1 MGQIYEHI
9 REHEDLMNVLKII
22 REIENAGDPKR
33 HPDTRKEEKTKKKVE
48 LRQKIVDLVNEWERD
63 DNEDNDAKVLYE
75 ICEQSEDFRKEL
87 VDYLIT
93 LDTLP
98 FIDWYWTEY
107 KFQEALCDYL
117 EKSSVDLEVVL
128 VCARFFCLY
137 MIDKNQSV
145 SSFVFWLNNI
155 LKRYNLD
162 FKIYEN
168 EN

>member
-1 MGQIYEHI
+1 MQQVREHI
-9 REHEDLMNVLKII
+9 RENEDLMNDFIKII
-22 REIENAGDPKR
+22 REIENAGDPKW

-48 LRQKIVDLVNEWERD
+48 LRQKLVDLVNEWERD

-75 ICEQSEDFRKEL
+75 LSEQSYNFKKEL

-93 LDTLP
+93 PDTLP

-107 KFQEALCDYL
+107 KIWEVLCDFL

-128 VCARFFCLY
+128 VCVRFFCLY
-137 MIDKNQSV
+137 MMDKNQSV
-145 SSFVFWLNNI
+145 GSFVSWFKDI

-162 FKIYEN
+162 FKN
-168 EN
+168 

>member
-1 MGQIYEHI
+1 MGQTYEHI
-9 REHEDLMNVLKII
+9 RENEDLMNDFIKIFI
-22 REIENAGDPKR
+22 EIENAGDPKR

-48 LRQKIVDLVNEWERD
+48 LRQKLVDLVNEWERD

-75 ICEQSEDFRKEL
+75 LSEQSGNFRKEL

-107 KFQEALCDYL
+107 KIWEALCDYL
-117 EKSSVDLEVVL
+117 ENSSVDLEVVL
-128 VCARFFCLY
+128 ACARFFCLY

-145 SSFVFWLNNI
+145 SSFVSWLNNI

-162 FKIYEN
+162 FKI
-168 EN
+168 

>member
-1 MGQIYEHI
+1 MGQTYEHI
-9 REHEDLMNVLKII
+9 RENEDLMNDFIKIFI
-22 REIENAGDPKR
+22 EIENAGDPKR

-48 LRQKIVDLVNEWERD
+48 LRQKLVDLVNEWERD

-75 ICEQSEDFRKEL
+75 LSERSGNFRKEL

-107 KFQEALCDYL
+107 KIWEALCDYL
-117 EKSSVDLEVVL
+117 ENSSVDLEVVL

-145 SSFVFWLNNI
+145 SSFVSWLNNI

-162 FKIYEN
+162 FKI
-168 EN
+168 

>member
-1 MGQIYEHI
+1 MQQVREHI
-9 REHEDLMNVLKII
+9 RENEDLMNDFIKII

-48 LRQKIVDLVNEWERD
+48 LRQKLVDLVNEWERD

-75 ICEQSEDFRKEL
+75 ICEQSDVFKKEL

-98 FIDWYWTEY
+98 FIDWYWRGY
-107 KFQEALCDYL
+107 KYKEALCDYL
-117 EKSSVDLEVVL
+117 EISSVDLEVVL

-137 MIDKNQSV
+137 MIDKKISV

-162 FKIYEN
+162 FKI
-168 EN
+168 

>member
-9 REHEDLMNVLKII
+9 REHEDLMNDFIKII

-33 HPDTRKEEKTKKKVE
+33 HPDTRKEQKTKKKVE
-48 LRQKIVDLVNEWERD
+48 LRQKLVDLVNEWERD

-75 ICEQSEDFRKEL
+75 LSEQSENFRKEL

-107 KFQEALCDYL
+107 KIWETLWDIL
-117 EKSSVDLEVVL
+117 EKSWANLEVVL

-137 MIDKNQSV
+137 MMDKNQSV
-145 SSFVFWLNNI
+145 SSFVSWIKDI
-155 LKRYNLD
+155 LKRFNLD
-162 FKIYEN
+162 FKN
-168 EN
+168 

>member
-1 MGQIYEHI
+1 MGQTYEHI
-9 REHEDLMNVLKII
+9 RENEDLMNDFIKIFI
-22 REIENAGDPKR
+22 EIENAGDPKR

-48 LRQKIVDLVNEWERD
+48 LRQKLVDLVNEWERD

-75 ICEQSEDFRKEL
+75 LSEQSGNFRKEL

-107 KFQEALCDYL
+107 KIWEALCDYL
-117 EKSSVDLEVVL
+117 ENSSVDLEVVL

-145 SSFVFWLNNI
+145 SSFVSWLNNI

-162 FKIYEN
+162 FKI
-168 EN
+168 

>member
-9 REHEDLMNVLKII
+9 RENEDLMNDFIKII
-22 REIENAGDPKR
+22 REIENVGDPKR

-48 LRQKIVDLVNEWERD
+48 LRQKLVDLVNEWERD

-75 ICEQSEDFRKEL
+75 LSEQSENFRKEL
-87 VDYLIT
+87 VDYLII

-107 KFQEALCDYL
+107 KIWETLWDIL

-128 VCARFFCLY
+128 ACARFFCLY
-137 MIDKNQSV
+137 LTDKKQSIE
-145 SSFVFWLNNI
+145 SFVSWLNNI

-162 FKIYEN
+162 FKI
-168 EN
+168 

>member
-1 MGQIYEHI
+1 MGQTYEHI
-9 REHEDLMNVLKII
+9 RENEDLMNDFIKII

-48 LRQKIVDLVNEWERD
+48 LRQKLVDLYEQWERD
-63 DNEDNDAKVLYE
+63 DNEDQDAKVLYE
-75 ICEQSEDFRKEL
+75 ICEQSDNFRKEL
-87 VDYLIT
+87 IDYLIT

-137 MIDKNQSV
+137 MIDKNTSV
-145 SSFVFWLNNI
+145 GSFVSWLNKI

-162 FKIYEN
+162 FKN
-168 EN
+168 

>member
-1 MGQIYEHI
+1 MGQTYEHI
-9 REHEDLMNVLKII
+9 RENEDLMNDFIKIFI
-22 REIENAGDPKR
+22 EIENAGDPKR
-33 HPDTRKEEKTKKKVE
+33 LPDTRKEEKTKKKVE
-48 LRQKIVDLVNEWERD
+48 LRQKLVDLVNEWERD
-63 DNEDNDAKVLYE
+63 DNEDNDAKVFYE
-75 ICEQSEDFRKEL
+75 LSEQSGNFRKEL

-107 KFQEALCDYL
+107 KIWEALCDYL
-117 EKSSVDLEVVL
+117 ENSSVDLEVVL

-145 SSFVFWLNNI
+145 SSFVSWLNNI

-162 FKIYEN
+162 FKI
-168 EN
+168 

>member
-9 REHEDLMNVLKII
+9 RENEDLMNDFIKII

-48 LRQKIVDLVNEWERD
+48 LRQKLVDLVNEWERD

-75 ICEQSEDFRKEL
+75 LSEQSENFRKEL

-107 KFQEALCDYL
+107 KIWETLWDIL
-117 EKSSVDLEVVL
+117 EKSWANLEVVL
-128 VCARFFCLY
+128 ACARFFCLY

-145 SSFVFWLNNI
+145 SSFVSWLNNI
-155 LKRYNLD
+155 LKSYNLD
-162 FKIYEN
+162 FKI
-168 EN
+168 

>member
-9 REHEDLMNVLKII
+9 RENEDLMNDFIKII

-48 LRQKIVDLVNEWERD
+48 LRQKLVDLYEQWERD
-63 DNEDNDAKVLYE
+63 DNEDQDAKVLYE
-75 ICEQSEDFRKEL
+75 ICEQSDNFRKEL
-87 VDYLIT
+87 IDYLIT

-137 MIDKNQSV
+137 MIDKNTSV
-145 SSFVFWLNNI
+145 GSFVSWLNKI

-162 FKIYEN
+162 FKN
-168 EN
+168 

>member
-1 MGQIYEHI
+1 MGQTYEYI
-9 REHEDLMNVLKII
+9 RENEDLMNDFIKIFI
-22 REIENAGDPKR
+22 EIENAGDPKR

-48 LRQKIVDLVNEWERD
+48 LRQKLVDLVNEWERD

-75 ICEQSEDFRKEL
+75 LSEQSGNFRKEL

-107 KFQEALCDYL
+107 KIWEALCDYL
-117 EKSSVDLEVVL
+117 ENSSVDLEVVL

-145 SSFVFWLNNI
+145 SSFVSWLNNI

-162 FKIYEN
+162 FKI
-168 EN
+168 

>member
-1 MGQIYEHI
+1 MGQTYEHI
-9 REHEDLMNVLKII
+9 RENEDLMNDFIKIFI
-22 REIENAGDPKR
+22 EIENAGDPKR

-48 LRQKIVDLVNEWERD
+48 LRQKLVDLVNEWERD

-75 ICEQSEDFRKEL
+75 LSERSDNFRKEL

-93 LDTLP
+93 PDTLP

-107 KFQEALCDYL
+107 KIWEALCDYL
-117 EKSSVDLEVVL
+117 ENSSVDLEVVL

-145 SSFVFWLNNI
+145 SSFVSWLNNI

-162 FKIYEN
+162 FKI
-168 EN
+168 

>member
-1 MGQIYEHI
+1 MQQVREHI
-9 REHEDLMNVLKII
+9 RENEDLMNDFIKII

-48 LRQKIVDLVNEWERD
+48 LRQKLVDLYEQWERD

-75 ICEQSEDFRKEL
+75 LSEQSGNFRKEL

-137 MIDKNQSV
+137 MIDKNTSV
-145 SSFVFWLNNI
+145 GSFVSWLNKI

-162 FKIYEN
+162 FKN
-168 EN
+168 

>member
-107 KFQEALCDYL
+107 KIWETLWDIL
-117 EKSSVDLEVVL
+117 EKSWANLEVVL
-128 VCARFFCLY
+128 ACARFVCLY
-137 MIDKNQSV
+137 LTDKKQSIE
-145 SSFVFWLNNI
+145 SFLSWLNNI
-155 LKRYNLD
+155 LKSYNLN
-162 FKIYEN
+162 FKI
-168 EN
+168 